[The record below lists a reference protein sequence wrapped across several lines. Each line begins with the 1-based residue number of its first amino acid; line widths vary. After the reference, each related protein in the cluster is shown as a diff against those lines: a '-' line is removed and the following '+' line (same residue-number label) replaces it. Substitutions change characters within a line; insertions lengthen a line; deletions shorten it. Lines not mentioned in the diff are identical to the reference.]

1 MKFPKSNTNNN
12 SGKHSTFVIH
22 PIMEINQNINQ
33 DIIDFKNQLNE
44 LYRDGKY
51 EIVFIS
57 ALRTFVELIVNDIVS
72 KLRETK
78 HEKLSEN
85 YKFINK
91 KENIETKFLNVIS
104 NSKEKAGIRAIYD
117 QAVNDGKYNGTVRY
131 LNLSTHAVQDIISLK
146 QLKSDF
152 PIINFLYTYLC
163 FLSN

>member
-1 MKFPKSNTNNN
+1 
-12 SGKHSTFVIH
+12 
-22 PIMEINQNINQ
+22 MEINQNINQ

-72 KLRETK
+72 KLRETQ

-104 NSKEKAGIRAIYD
+104 NSKEKAGI
-117 QAVNDGKYNGTVRY
+117 
-131 LNLSTHAVQDIISLK
+131 SSLIK
-146 QLKSDF
+146 LLIK
-152 PIINFLYTYLC
+152 NYLC
-163 FLSN
+163 KEYKN